1 MKFSDRLNT
10 ILLALFFTGL
20 LAGCAKDYVPA
31 PSYYSSAGTTTT
43 VILTRHGDR
52 DPGSKVLNEKGRV
65 RAQALVGEIG
75 EMNISAIYCPDL
87 VRNIDTARPLAKH
100 LGLKIETFSDMSK
113 VHEVIETI
121 MSRHSGDVILWVGN
135 TSN

>member
-1 MKFSDRLNT
+1 MRFTGRLNI

-20 LAGCAKDYVPA
+20 LAGCAKDYWPA
-31 PSYYSSAGTTTT
+31 PSYHSSPGTTTT

-52 DPGSKVLNEKGRV
+52 DTASNVLNEKGRV

-75 EMNISAIYCPDL
+75 EMNITAIYSPDL

-100 LGLKIETFSDMSK
+100 LGLKIETFDDMSK
-113 VHEVIETI
+113 VHEVI
-121 MSRHSGDVILWVGN
+121 
-135 TSN
+135 